1 MTRLRG
7 HFNGQTVV
15 LDEPAPPEL
24 TPNTAVEVVIPE
36 KTREQAL
43 RELLAFLDEW
53 WARPL
58 PPDFKPAGRQWK
70 REDLY
75 ERGGKPLA

>member
-7 HFNGQTVV
+7 HFNGQVVV

-24 TPNTAVEVVIPE
+24 AENTPVEVVLPSE
-36 KTREQAL
+36 RLRALQQLQAFWK
-43 RELLAFLDEW
+43 ELSE
-53 WARPL
+53 RPL
-58 PPDFKPAGRQWK
+58 PHGFQPPTTRWK

-75 ERGGKPLA
+75 ERRR

>member
-7 HFNGQTVV
+7 HFNGQTIV

-24 TPNTAVEVVIPE
+24 TPNMAVEIVIPDA
-36 KTREQAL
+36 REQVL
-43 RELLAFLDEW
+43 RDFIGFIRSLR
-53 WARPL
+53 ARPQ
-58 PPDFKPAGRQWK
+58 PPAAQPAPRRWK
-70 REDLY
+70 REELY